1 MPQGMPLLLLVLVSR
16 YVTRIQDIF
25 RIYATC
31 LNVIQLSEKPLH
43 LLPIFSNDL
52 AAFLSLSNL
61 LSENLVL

>member
-1 MPQGMPLLLLVLVSR
+1 MPQSMPLLLLVLVSR
-16 YVTRIQDIF
+16 CVTRSQNIF